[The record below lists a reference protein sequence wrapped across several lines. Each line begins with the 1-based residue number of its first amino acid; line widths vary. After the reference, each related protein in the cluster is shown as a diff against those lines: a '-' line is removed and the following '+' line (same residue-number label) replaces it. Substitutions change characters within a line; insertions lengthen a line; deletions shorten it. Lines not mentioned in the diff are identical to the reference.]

1 MNRDKWTRYGA
12 IAAFGCFA
20 TLAGNSIAGVPDA
33 EWTSRF
39 GGVTGGVQA
48 APYDWPRI
56 KSGASGQ
63 TFAYGFVESGRREPG
78 VTRFGGDIT
87 APVWFAISPFIEE
100 SLSGKSEL
108 IPLPDG
114 SAIFVSTTLSR
125 FASDGSLAWSIPKDD
140 LAAVALLPSGDL
152 IAAFR
157 GQPGFNGGVVRRL
170 SATTG
175 ITLEAL
181 RIGGGCSYLK
191 LAAAAPDIAYLWS
204 GCSSSVSQLRT
215 NPLRVEW
222 VSPPNELAASII
234 DGAVADASG
243 VYLASSTE
251 LRKLSALDGQTVW
264 EAVPGTGFFNDIAI
278 DGTGNV
284 VTSGSGIDR
293 WNGITG
299 ANLWHYSESAVARVD
314 PLLNAVF
321 FAGSVAPE
329 APGDRF
335 TGFVGRLDLSDGN
348 IAWRHET
355 PAGSAIQFF
364 DTAVAGGDLQVIGQ
378 DCTASINGSC
388 TTLLWSTDAATG
400 SFFQSAPL
408 LSRTGVTGTM
418 TLEEGDRTLAAALEW
433 AANGPQIHLRTYTNA
448 TGAILQESV
457 TPIPFA
463 TIPWLSPWS
472 SSHSLNVVRSGDGNV
487 VATYGKA
494 MAEDSSDIFHDATIM
509 KIEVATGQR
518 LWQKFLLDTSTIQT
532 SVYISSPAADPEGN
546 IAIGI
551 LETYGWDLPIRR
563 WVRKFNHVSGE
574 LIWEREQQ
582 FNPMSVNSYQPPG
595 VAALGDDVIT
605 ETPLGEAGTG
615 WTSLSGTDGTTRWR
629 NPLITGRIQALD
641 ESTAIS
647 FWQETSQIVIHRF
660 NMSSGAVLWTSIY
673 SDPSDIS
680 YSVTGATRGDQ
691 DDFYIGGTHRQ
702 TSLATNGLLL
712 RINLANGSIVW
723 ANRLGQGPVGPRSR
737 VNPRLVHDGKVFATQ
752 PFFHTYGYALS
763 AFSIVDGAHTGSA
776 FLYSSPLEQPHLP
789 QHADSGVMGKSSD
802 GGLMIMGHHSDPG
815 LPTEFMLANW
825 GSPLP
830 GPNGALRVTL
840 DLEAASASTAITYAF
855 AFETIND
862 GSVTA
867 NDVQALL
874 SLPAGTKVESMS
886 CQLSGT
892 PCAAVMTATSI
903 EGNFTIPVGAT
914 LRIEGTASLVPT
926 LDPLGP
932 QSFVASAF
940 APHPFAELDLKD
952 NVASTPI
959 VELIFRDSFED

>member
-1 MNRDKWTRYGA
+1 MNRDKWTRYCA

-56 KSGASGQ
+56 KSGPSGQ

-78 VTRFGGDIT
+78 VTRYGGNIT
-87 APVWFAISPFIEE
+87 NPNWSAISPFIED
-100 SLSGKSEL
+100 SLSGQSEL

-140 LAAVALLPSGDL
+140 LAAVTLLPSGDL
-152 IAAFR
+152 LAAFS

-175 ITLEAL
+175 ATLEAL

-191 LAAAAPDIAYLWS
+191 LTASAPDIAYLWS
-204 GCSSSVSQLRT
+204 GCSSSVAQLRT

-222 VSPPNELAASII
+222 TSPPNEPTASMIES
-234 DGAVADASG
+234 AVADASG

-251 LRKLSALDGQTVW
+251 LRKLSALDGQTAW
-264 EAVPGTGFFNDIAI
+264 EVVPSSGFFNDIAT
-278 DGTGNV
+278 DGAGNV

-299 ANLWHYSESAVARVD
+299 ANLWHYSEIAAATVD
-314 PLLNAVF
+314 PTLNAVF
-321 FAGSVAPE
+321 FSGSIQGATPFDGYVGLA
-329 APGDRF
+329 
-335 TGFVGRLDLSDGN
+335 GRLDLANGN
-348 IAWRHET
+348 MAWRHEM
-355 PAGSAIQFF
+355 PAGSHTRFTGAA
-364 DTAVAGGDLQVIGQ
+364 TAGSTLQLIGLACNTPQ
-378 DCTASINGSC
+378 IGPCAPM
-388 TTLLWSTDAATG
+388 LWSTDGATG
-400 SFFQSAPL
+400 STFQSVPL
-408 LSRTGVTGTM
+408 VSRTAVTGTM
-418 TLEEGDRTLAAALEW
+418 MLEEGDRTLAAALEW
-433 AANGPQIHLRTYTNA
+433 AANGPQIHLRTYTNG
-448 TGAILQESV
+448 TGAIVQESV

-463 TIPWLSPWS
+463 TFPWS
-472 SSHSLNVVRSGDGNV
+472 LDHRLNVARTGDGNV
-487 VATYGKA
+487 VATYGNIDGA
-494 MAEDSSDIFHDATIM
+494 RESDVFIDATIM

-518 LWQKFLLDTSTIQT
+518 LWQKFLVDGSIIPAIVCI
-532 SVYISSPAADPEGN
+532 SVPAIDAEGD
-546 IAIGI
+546 IAIGV
-551 LETYGWDLPIRR
+551 LDMRAGDLQSRR
-563 WVRKFNHVSGE
+563 WVRKFSHLSGE
-574 LIWEREQQ
+574 LVWEREMPV
-582 FNPMSVNSYQPPG
+582 NPMSFSAYRAPG
-595 VAALGDDVIT
+595 VIALGPDVMT
-605 ETPLGEAGTG
+605 ETPLGETDTG
-615 WTSLSGTDGTTRWR
+615 LTTLSGTNGTTLWS
-629 NPLITGRIQALD
+629 NPLISGRIQILD
-641 ESTAIS
+641 ESTALS
-647 FWQETSQIVIHRF
+647 YWDEGPQIVVHRF
-660 NMSSGAVLWTSIY
+660 NMSTGAVLWTSVY
-673 SDPSDIS
+673 SDPSDVSYAIS
-680 YSVTGATRGDQ
+680 GGVRGSQ
-691 DDFYIGGTHRQ
+691 DDFYIGGRHKVA
-702 TSLATNGLLL
+702 SLPINGLLL
-712 RINLANGSIVW
+712 RLNLANGNIVW
-723 ANRLGQGPVGPRSR
+723 ANRLGSGPVDPRSR
-737 VNPRLVHDGKVFATQ
+737 VNPRFVHDGKVFATQ
-752 PFFHTYGYALS
+752 PFLHTYGYALS

-789 QHADSGVMGKSSD
+789 QHADSGVMGKSAAGD
-802 GGLMIMGHHSDPG
+802 LMIMGHHSDPG
-815 LPTEFMLANW
+815 LPTEFMIANW
-825 GSPLP
+825 GNPLS

-840 DLEAASASTAITYAF
+840 DLEAAGASTAITYAF

-886 CQLSGT
+886 CQLSGS

-903 EGNFTIPVGAT
+903 EGKFTIPVGAT

-952 NVASTPI
+952 NVASAPI